1 MDNGMV
7 LVLFG
12 VIGLVLMFAQ
22 LKLFSIDAS
31 LKRMVELLE
40 RESRQEST
48 EAHNTLGPADG

>member
-1 MDNGMV
+1 MDNG
-7 LVLFG
+7 LVLFLIG

-40 RESRQEST
+40 RESQRRSND
-48 EAHNTLGPADG
+48 NT